1 MICVMKTA
9 SVYDVQH
16 HFSRVLT
23 WVEAGETVVISRHR
37 KPVAKLV
44 PATRKKAPP
53 KMPDFMA
60 RLKKDF
66 GDKVFPDSQPLFD
79 EMREDRY

>member
-1 MICVMKTA
+1 MKTA

-16 HFSRVLT
+16 HFSRVLK
-23 WVEAGETVVISRHR
+23 WVDAGETVVISRHR

-44 PATRKKAPP
+44 PAKTKKAPP

-60 RLKKDF
+60 RLKRNF
-66 GDKVFPDSQPLFD
+66 GDKVSPDSMPIFD
-79 EMREDRY
+79 EMREDRF